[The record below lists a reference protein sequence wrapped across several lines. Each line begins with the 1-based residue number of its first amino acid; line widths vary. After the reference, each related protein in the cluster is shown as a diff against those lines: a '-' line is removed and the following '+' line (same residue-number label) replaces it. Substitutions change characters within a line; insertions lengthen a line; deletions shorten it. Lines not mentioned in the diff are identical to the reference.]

1 MSSSKNSS
9 FSSDAAMPFG
19 KALQEVLCRVEVV
32 LGTTSLS
39 MRQCLALQRDAV
51 VRLEQASGTELQVL
65 VNGIPIALG
74 EVAII
79 DDSAAIRVTDILPPA
94 ASTS

>member
-9 FSSDAAMPFG
+9 SSNHDAMPFG
-19 KALQEVLCRVEVV
+19 KSLQDVLCRVEVV

-39 MRQCLALQRDAV
+39 MRQCLALKHDSI
-51 VRLEQASGTELQVL
+51 VRLNQSSGTELQVL
-65 VNGIPIALG
+65 VNGIPVALG

-79 DDSAAIRVTDILPPA
+79 DDSAAIRVTDIVPPA
-94 ASTS
+94 ASGS